1 MSDQELVLIV
11 DDTPTNI
18 AVISG
23 VLEDSFR
30 IKVATNGD
38 TALAIAQATDK
49 PDLILLD
56 VEMPEMDGYEVCR
69 RLKANPATCEVPI
82 IFLTGRTEA
91 ADEQKGF
98 EVGAVDYIHKPF
110 SAPIVLARVKT
121 QLALQNAL
129 HTVQAQSAK
138 LAEWNAKLEE
148 RVNEQLGQL
157 ENLSQLKRFFSPQ
170 LVEAILSGG
179 ADNPL
184 ISHRRE
190 VTVVFLDLRNF
201 TPFAET
207 SEPEEVMRV
216 LREFH
221 TEMGKLIL
229 EHEGTLERFTGDG
242 MVILFNEPVVVPNPA
257 ERALRMAVAMR
268 ERVNEM
274 SIVWRKQGY
283 DLSLGIGIAQGYA
296 TIGAIGFEGRL
307 DYGSVGAVIN
317 LAARLCGEAQ
327 GGQILTNRKTLSK
340 FEQLVEAE
348 NIGELNL
355 KGFVKPISTLNITA
369 LVDRNSKMESVS
381 TSPAAAKLKRGVDSE
396 SPL

>member
-1 MSDQELVLIV
+1 MVLIV

-23 VLEDSFR
+23 VLENFFST
-30 IKVATNGD
+30 KVATNGE
-38 TALAIAQATDK
+38 TALAIAQASDK
-49 PDLILLD
+49 PNLILLD
-56 VEMPEMDGYEVCR
+56 VEMPGMDGYEVCR
-69 RLKANPATCEVPI
+69 HLKANPATCEIPI

-91 ADEQKGF
+91 ADEQMGF

-121 QLALQNAL
+121 HLALQNAL
-129 HTVQAQSAK
+129 RTVQAQSAK

-157 ENLSQLKRFFSPQ
+157 ERLSQLKRFFSPQ
-170 LVEAILSGG
+170 LAEAILTGG

-229 EHEGTLERFTGDG
+229 QHEGTLERFTGDG

-268 ERVNEM
+268 DRVNEM

-307 DYGSVGAVIN
+307 DYGSLGAVTN

-327 GGQILTNRKTLSK
+327 GGQILTNRKTLSE
-340 FEQLVEAE
+340 FEHLVEIE
-348 NIGELNL
+348 DIGELHL
-355 KGFVKPISTLNITA
+355 KGFAKPIPTFNIAA
-369 LVDRNSKMESVS
+369 LKE
-381 TSPAAAKLKRGVDSE
+381 
-396 SPL
+396 